1 MSVMVVGQACIAWS
15 GKASLLRELK
25 EVTVSSELWKSGE
38 ERSIR
43 GSCKCK
49 GPEVG
54 MGLACMKSSVA
65 SVGGGQKTRWTGADD
80 RSMTGY

>member
-1 MSVMVVGQACIAWS
+1 MQSCIAWS

-25 EVTVSSELWKSGE
+25 EEMVSSELWKSGE

-65 SVGGGQKTRWTGADD
+65 SVRGGQKIRWMGADD
-80 RSMTGY
+80 RSMAGY